1 MDELIFVNPY
11 TGKQEV
17 LSSALLP
24 TIITSYNSKKGLP
37 LVEEQMLQVSITSPV
52 SSAAILAKIS
62 AYDAY
67 KAIIEGGEFV
77 PYAGKQAILSA
88 DITAVA
94 TSMTIEES
102 TVMENGESVNILEAD
117 KSYLLMH
124 RKPVPGEDVFATG
137 TDANGIL
144 RPAAEIITVDSGYS
158 SGTTVTIARP
168 DPNAAVRKRFAVIQE
183 IVGIPP
189 SYGDSAQ
196 KGILVEMERPEA
208 VSLETDGGT
217 VLCVDATGQEI
228 TVRFRNS
235 VQQADTVIPATLTD
249 ALLIAANS
257 PARNYSGE
265 YGVVSHYG
273 VWCVKAT
280 GPYLNNVPALL
291 EHAAPSQFDD
301 TGQVD
306 AVLALA
312 SAYLTTYDPS
322 ETGDTG
328 TYTAL
333 VNPLNRY
340 WDPADCALKAI
351 TAGDYWVGVRAMNQ
365 AEFNADLRMS
375 NITFVKV
382 TVA

>member
-11 TGKQEV
+11 NGQQEV

-24 TIITSYNSKKGLP
+24 AIITSYNSKKGLP
-37 LVEEQMLQVSITSPV
+37 LVEEQMLQVSITNPV
-52 SSAAILAKIS
+52 SAAAILSKIS
-62 AYDAY
+62 AYDIY
-67 KAIIEGGEFV
+67 KAAIEGGEFV
-77 PYAGKQAILSA
+77 PYTGKQAILSA

-102 TVMENGESVNILEAD
+102 TVMENGESVNILVAD
-117 KSYLLMH
+117 RSYLLMN
-124 RKPVPGEDVFATG
+124 RKPEPGEDVFATG
-137 TDANGIL
+137 TDANGVL
-144 RPAAEIITVDSGYS
+144 RPAAEIITIDSAYS
-158 SGTTVTIARP
+158 SGTTVTISRP

-183 IVGIPP
+183 IVGVPP
-189 SYGDSAQ
+189 SYGESAQ
-196 KGILVEMERPEA
+196 KGILVELERPVA
-208 VSLETDGGT
+208 VALTTVGGT

-235 VQQADTVIPATLTD
+235 IQQADTAVSSTLATATPE
-249 ALLIAANS
+249 S
-257 PARNYSGE
+257 NYIGKF
-265 YGVVSHYG
+265 GVVTHYG

-322 ETGDTG
+322 ESGDSYS
-328 TYTAL
+328 YTAL
-333 VNPLNRY
+333 VNPINRY

-351 TAGDYWVGVRAMNQ
+351 ATGDYWVGVRAMNQ
-365 AEFNADLRMS
+365 AAFNADLRMS